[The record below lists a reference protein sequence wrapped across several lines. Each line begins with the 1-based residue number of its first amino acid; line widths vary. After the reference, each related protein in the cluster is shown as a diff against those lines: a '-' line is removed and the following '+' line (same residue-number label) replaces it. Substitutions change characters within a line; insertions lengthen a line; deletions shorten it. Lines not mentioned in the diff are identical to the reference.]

1 MKSSVFDFVL
11 LLYYKHH
18 KINLNHSGSYL
29 DSLDWMTK
37 EKILK
42 EIGKILKE
50 KQKLNLLCIN
60 KTFHQ
65 KKIIGKKLKNNV
77 TISINI
83 LYAKKEKI
91 HLVYVSKHNS
101 NPEQKL
107 LF

>member
-18 KINLNHSGSYL
+18 KINLNYSGSYL
-29 DSLDWMTK
+29 DSLDWMKK

-83 LYAKKEKI
+83 LYAKKRKNTSC
-91 HLVYVSKHNS
+91 LCFKT
-101 NPEQKL
+101 
-107 LF
+107 